1 MATYNGERYLSY
13 QMDSILNQTIID
25 FEVIICDDNSSDS
38 TWDIL
43 QKYRAKD
50 SRVKIYKNPE
60 NIGFKKNF
68 EKAMSFCKGDY
79 VALCDQDDVWMPDH
93 LEKLYSII
101 GNRMLAC
108 GNADLIDGEG
118 KEIGIT
124 LAQMESLDRFPSQ
137 GLDQAYTIVYFRS
150 AFQGASML
158 VRREFLEKALPI
170 PQGACYHDSWM
181 SLLSC
186 FNGGI
191 AYTFDSINKYR
202 MHNSNVTGH
211 RVSRRSKIKDFIEQ
225 ILFSGKTY
233 DRRFLLEGIKE
244 RIRNLSDEDIRFID
258 NSLTRINRS
267 DSLWGRILNFPF
279 RLINY
284 KKIYS
289 C

>member
-13 QMDSILNQTIID
+13 QMDSILNQTIQD
-25 FEVIICDDNSSDS
+25 FEVIVCDDNSSDS

-43 QKYRAKD
+43 EKYQAKD
-50 SRVKIYKNPE
+50 SRIKIFRNFE
-60 NIGFKKNF
+60 NLGFKKNF
-68 EKAMSFCKGDY
+68 EKAMSLCKGDY
-79 VALCDQDDVWMPDH
+79 VALCDQDDVWKPNH
-93 LEKLYSII
+93 LEKLFSII

-108 GNADLIDGEG
+108 GNADLIDSEG
-118 KEIGIT
+118 RKIGLT
-124 LAQMESLDRFPSQ
+124 LAQMESLDRLPSK

-158 VRREFLEKALPI
+158 VKRAFLEIALPI
-170 PQGACYHDSWM
+170 PQGANYHDSWF

-191 AYTFDSINKYR
+191 AYTFDSVNNYR

-211 RVSRRSKIKDFIEQ
+211 RVTRKSKIKDFIEQ
-225 ILFSGKTY
+225 IFFSGKTY
-233 DRRFLLEGIKE
+233 DRRFLLEGVKE
-244 RIRNLSDEDIRFID
+244 RIFNLSVDEVSFID
-258 NSLTRINRS
+258 NSLKRINRAETI
-267 DSLWGRILNFPF
+267 WGRILNFPF
-279 RLINY
+279 RLLNY

>member
-13 QMDSILNQTIID
+13 QMDSILNQSIQD
-25 FEVIICDDNSSDS
+25 FEVIVCDDNSSDS

-43 QKYRAKD
+43 QKYHVND
-50 SRVKIYKNPE
+50 SRIKIYRNPE
-60 NIGFKKNF
+60 NLGFKRNF
-68 EKAMSFCKGDY
+68 EKAMSLCKGDY
-79 VALCDQDDVWMPDH
+79 VALCDQDDVWKPNH
-93 LEKLYSII
+93 LEKLFSII

-108 GNADLIDGEG
+108 GNADLIDSEG
-118 KEIGIT
+118 RKIGLT
-124 LAQMESLDRFPSQ
+124 LAQMESLDRLPSK

-158 VRREFLEKALPI
+158 VKRAFLEIALPI
-170 PQGACYHDSWM
+170 PQGANYHDSWF

-191 AYTFDSINKYR
+191 AYTFDSVNNYR

-211 RVSRRSKIKDFIEQ
+211 RVTRKSKTKDFIEQ
-225 ILFSGKTY
+225 IFFSGKTY
-233 DRRFLLEGIKE
+233 DRRFLLEGVKE
-244 RIRNLSDEDIRFID
+244 RIFNLSVDEVSFID
-258 NSLTRINRS
+258 NSLKRINRAETI
-267 DSLWGRILNFPF
+267 WGRILNFPF
-279 RLINY
+279 RLLNY